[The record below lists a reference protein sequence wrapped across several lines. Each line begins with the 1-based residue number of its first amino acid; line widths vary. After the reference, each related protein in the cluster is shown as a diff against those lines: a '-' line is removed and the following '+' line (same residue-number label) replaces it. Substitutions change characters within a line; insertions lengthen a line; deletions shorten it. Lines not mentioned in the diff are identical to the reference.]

1 MTTTLLFE
9 WALKGALLLGAAAV
23 ALRGMHQA
31 PANLRRFVL
40 ATAVVGTLALP
51 LAPRWLPLALPAA
64 APLPAASLGRGRP
77 RPARGRASGS
87 RTNRRVDDRRGPR
100 EHNVLVLRLARR
112 TVGGR
117 RAPAARAPRSR
128 PRPGPCAEAARQT
141 TADGVAFSDEI
152 DTPMV
157 VGVWRPTILMPADAR
172 NAPAAH
178 VAASLA
184 HERAHLANHDTR
196 LVFLADV
203 LRALRWFDPLA
214 WWAARRFRA
223 ECELTADDAVLAG
236 GVRPSEYAALL
247 LSLATP
253 RLSPSVAPTVA
264 LSAGGAGVRE
274 RIERVLDGRRRAP
287 KTRQAWTVGV
297 LGGLFTAAVGCAGPA
312 VDAAEPAPIAAPGAA
327 IRQPIVGLDEVV
339 QAKVTEELFKLQAD
353 EAPLAASVVVVEVET
368 GRVLALAGVGPQGDE
383 TAQEVIEPA
392 SVLKALTA
400 AAALEAGVTPQR
412 RFKTG
417 ATLEVGG
424 HVLKDAQPASELD
437 LEGILAQSSNIGAA
451 RLAETV
457 GPAAL
462 QNAFA
467 RFGVTPA
474 NTPAWSPL
482 QAALGASGVGLL
494 ARPVDVARAYATLGN
509 GGVDPLTGDAIVS
522 GATAGA
528 VCRLLEAAVEH
539 GTGQGALVDD
549 LRLGG
554 KTGTLTVRG
563 PEGDRE
569 ADLTRASFA
578 GLVPIDAPRWAIHV
592 RVDTRAAGATGGRVA
607 APLFRRIALALSRD
621 C

>member
-64 APLPAASLGRGRP
+64 APLPAASL
-77 RPARGRASGS
+77 
-87 RTNRRVDDRRGPR
+87 
-100 EHNVLVLRLARR
+100 
-112 TVGGR
+112 
-117 RAPAARAPRSR
+117 
-128 PRPGPCAEAARQT
+128 AEAAPALPVGARLAAEPT
-141 TADGVAFSDEI
+141 AASMTAAAPANTTSSSSAWLVGLWAAGALLLLARLGLDHARARALKRRARATADGVAFSDEI

-157 VGVWRPTILMPADAR
+157 VGVWRPTILMPADAG
-172 NAPAAH
+172 NTPAPH

-214 WWAARRFRA
+214 YWAARRLRA
-223 ECELTADDAVLAG
+223 ECELAADDAVLAG

-264 LSAGGAGVRE
+264 LGAGGAGVRE

-297 LGGLFTAAVGCAGPA
+297 LGGLFAAAVGCAGPA

-383 TAQEVIEPA
+383 TAQEGIEPA

-412 RFKTG
+412 RFTTG

-424 HVLKDAQPASELD
+424 HVLKDAQPASALD
-437 LEGILAQSSNIGAA
+437 LESILAQSSNIGAA

-494 ARPVDVARAYATLGN
+494 ARPVDIARAYATLGN